1 MGYGLIELP
10 RTAWNKSVAGHML
23 SHTFFKIAKLSTEKE
38 DTEETLSE
46 TLQVLVIYFQ
56 SLS

>member
-10 RTAWNKSVAGHML
+10 RSAWNRSVPGHML

-38 DTEETLSE
+38 DTEEELAE
-46 TLQVLVIYFQ
+46 TLQVCRICI
-56 SLS
+56 SM